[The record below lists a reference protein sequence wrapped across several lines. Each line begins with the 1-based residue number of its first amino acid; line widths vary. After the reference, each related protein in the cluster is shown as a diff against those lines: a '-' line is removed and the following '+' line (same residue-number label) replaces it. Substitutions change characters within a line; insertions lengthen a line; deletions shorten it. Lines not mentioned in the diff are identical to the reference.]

1 MSGSGIASSH
11 IEAVIRE
18 RLNSTHVQVDDI
30 SGGCGQ
36 AFEVIVVSPLFAG
49 KNVLMRHRL
58 VNAALKEE
66 ISAIHAFTQKDY
78 TPEEWEKKQQQ

>member
-1 MSGSGIASSH
+1 MSEGIPAQYL
-11 IEAVIRE
+11 EAVIRE
-18 RLNSTHVQVDDI
+18 RLDAVHTEVVDN

-36 AFEVIVVSPLFAG
+36 AFEVIIVSPKFEG

-66 ISAIHAFTQKDY
+66 IARIHAFTQKDY
-78 TPEEWEKKQQQ
+78 TPAEWHKKSTQ

>member
-11 IEAVIRE
+11 MDSVIRD
-18 RLNSTHVQVDDI
+18 RLNATHVQVDDI

-36 AFEVIVVSPLFAG
+36 AFEVIIVSPLFVG
-49 KNVLMRHRL
+49 KNTLMRHRL
-58 VNAALKEE
+58 VNTALKDE

-78 TPEEWEKKQQQ
+78 TPEEWQKKLQQ

>member
-11 IEAVIRE
+11 IDSIIRD
-18 RLNSTHVQVDDI
+18 RLNASHVQVDDI

-36 AFEVIVVSPLFAG
+36 AFEVIIVSPLFVG
-49 KNVLMRHRL
+49 KNMLMRHRL
-58 VNAALKEE
+58 VNTALKEE

-78 TPEEWEKKQQQ
+78 TPEEWQKKLQQ